1 MFFPDFNTPAAPHWM
16 WVPSLRSATATIL
29 SRLCDNSMSERRRS
43 VIYRPF
49 RGLAAPPSHYA
60 LSRWV
65 WVNTWYLLI
74 NECGIDVFADVICA
88 HPFSPSKPLPILFV
102 KALPDNAA
110 CTGDINRAMASVFV
124 RRVPRFF
131 DAYISPARSFRIT
144 SSLSTSKPLSSHLHP
159 SQRTFTSTSNNMG
172 ADSLIQGFKARRTHY
187 ALKPES
193 PISDDKIHE
202 IVEQAILHTP
212 SSFNSQ
218 STRVLVL
225 LADQHKKLWEEIV
238 KPAVKAVAPPEAWES
253 SEKRLS
259 GFSNAY
265 GTVNLQPHLHV
276 NGCTN
281 VLRSCSMRIPMI
293 SPSSRNHTLST
304 PIGFRNGLSTQMLCI
319 SMPYGLSLSK
329 RASVPTFSTTIP
341 SSTKRS
347 PASGASLT
355 NGV

>member
-1 MFFPDFNTPAAPHWM
+1 M
-16 WVPSLRSATATIL
+16 
-29 SRLCDNSMSERRRS
+29 
-43 VIYRPF
+43 
-49 RGLAAPPSHYA
+49 G
-60 LSRWV
+60 
-65 WVNTWYLLI
+65 
-74 NECGIDVFADVICA
+74 
-88 HPFSPSKPLPILFV
+88 
-102 KALPDNAA
+102 
-110 CTGDINRAMASVFV
+110 
-124 RRVPRFF
+124 

-193 PISDDKIHE
+193 PMSDDKIHE

-265 GTVNLQPHLHV
+265 GTILFYEDPNDISKLQESYALYADRFPQWSEHTNAMHQYALWTLLEQEGFGANLQHYNPLIDEKV
-276 NGCTN
+276 ASEWG
-281 VLRSCSMRIPMI
+281 IPNKWSLKSQLVFGAPAGAAGEKSFKPVDGERLFI
-293 SPSSRNHTLST
+293 
-304 PIGFRNGLSTQMLCI
+304 
-319 SMPYGLSLSK
+319 YGGK
-329 RASVPTFSTTIP
+329 FG
-341 SSTKRS
+341 TKS
-347 PASGASLT
+347 
-355 NGV
+355 